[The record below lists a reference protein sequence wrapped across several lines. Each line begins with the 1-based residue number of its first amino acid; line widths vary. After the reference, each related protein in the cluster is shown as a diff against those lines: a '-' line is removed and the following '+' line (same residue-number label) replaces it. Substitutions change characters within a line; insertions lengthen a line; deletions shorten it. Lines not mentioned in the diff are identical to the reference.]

1 MALKGEHVTCVALG
15 SGDSQTVCSTASNLV
30 FSWGDGDYGKL
41 GRGGNEGS
49 KVPKKVDGLTG
60 KPVVKM
66 LCGSQFAIVLTAN
79 GHVYTW
85 YELNTVG
92 AHLPEVLVVHLVMA
106 SLNLSWHTHVPFRAL
121 DKRR

>member
-15 SGDSQTVCSTASNLV
+15 SGDSQTVCSTASSLV

-66 LCGSQFAIVLTAN
+66 LCGSQFAIVLTAT

-92 AHLPEVLVVHLVMA
+92 SHLPEVLVHW
-106 SLNLSWHTHVPFRAL
+106 LNFLNILMFLLGLWISDVR
-121 DKRR
+121 

>member
-15 SGDSQTVCSTASNLV
+15 SGDSQTVCSTASNLA

-60 KPVVKM
+60 KTVVKM
-66 LCGSQFAIVLTAN
+66 LCGSQFAIVLTSA

-85 YELNTVG
+85 YELNAVE
-92 AHLPEVLVVHLVMA
+92 LFVVY
-106 SLNLSWHTHVPFRAL
+106 SLLFSIGIIIPFRTL
-121 DKRR
+121 DKSL